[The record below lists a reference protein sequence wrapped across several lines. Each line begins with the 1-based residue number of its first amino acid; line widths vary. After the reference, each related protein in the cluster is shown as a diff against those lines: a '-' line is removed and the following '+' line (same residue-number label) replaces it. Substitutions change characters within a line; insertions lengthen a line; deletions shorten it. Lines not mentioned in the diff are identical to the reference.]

1 MTGSDASHASH
12 PVHPVTASIVAL
24 VIVAMFTAVFAAM
37 TTKALDGPVI
47 LVAVIMAGWGLT
59 SIWALDSDPV

>member
-59 SIWALDSDPV
+59 SIWALDSDRD

>member
-1 MTGSDASHASH
+1 MTGSDASHLSH

-59 SIWALDSDPV
+59 SIWALDSDRD